1 MAKELFGTDGMR
13 GVPGTPPLDDQTL
26 YATGRAIG
34 GYLKK
39 EFGSAHALIGMDT
52 RESGPHIAQLLTAG
66 LQAAGATAEFA
77 GVITTPGVACL
88 VRENDFQAGVVI
100 SASHNPYHDNG
111 VKLFSHEGM
120 KFPDAVEEVLEAG
133 IFKMRGEAVPA
144 RLPALSANH
153 ALHMEYLEFLRSRVI
168 PGANLAGKRIVLDCA
183 NGAAYQLGPEL
194 FRSLGADV
202 VAMGVEPDGRDM
214 KGG

>member
-1 MAKELFGTDGMR
+1 MEMSRSPNEKFIEAPHFQRRWSGRMAKGWSARRVLDFVEVRSVGRRNASMAKELFGTDGMR

-34 GYLKK
+34 AYLKK

-66 LQAAGATAEFA
+66 LQAAGASAEFA

-88 VRENDFQAGVVI
+88 VRENDFQVGVVI

-120 KFPDAVEEVLEAG
+120 KFPDVVEEALEAG
-133 IFKMRGEAVPA
+133 IFEMR
-144 RLPALSANH
+144 SAAPSKN
-153 ALHMEYLEFLRSRVI
+153 
-168 PGANLAGKRIVLDCA
+168 P
-183 NGAAYQLGPEL
+183 P
-194 FRSLGADV
+194 
-202 VAMGVEPDGRDM
+202 P
-214 KGG
+214 

>member
-39 EFGSAHALIGMDT
+39 EFGSAHVLIGMDT

-66 LQAAGATAEFA
+66 LQAAGASAEFA

-111 VKLFSHEGM
+111 VKLFSHAGM
-120 KFPDAVEEVLEAG
+120 KFPDAVEEELEAG
-133 IFKMRGEAVPA
+133 ILKHRDEPA
-144 RLPALSANH
+144 PKNPPSVTADESLDA
-153 ALHMEYLEFLRSRVI
+153 EYLAFLRKRFI
-168 PGANLAGKRIVLDCA
+168 PGAKLTG
-183 NGAAYQLGPEL
+183 
-194 FRSLGADV
+194 F
-202 VAMGVEPDGRDM
+202 
-214 KGG
+214 